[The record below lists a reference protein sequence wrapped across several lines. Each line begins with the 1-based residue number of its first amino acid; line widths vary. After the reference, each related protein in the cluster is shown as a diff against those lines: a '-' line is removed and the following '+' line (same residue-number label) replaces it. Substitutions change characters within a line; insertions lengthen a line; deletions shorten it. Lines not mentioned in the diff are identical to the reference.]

1 VPVRPHIRKWRE
13 PEPDWT
19 FHRFRSGR
27 SLHASRTGEEKIDP
41 FSPESGMKDMRPTIV
56 RLLSNMASAREVQ
69 LYLKRFSQVDAA
81 RFAMVKVGGA
91 VLRDELSP
99 LVSSLSF
106 LQQVGLTPIVI
117 HGAGPQLDEAMAEAG
132 IEKQLVDGLRFT
144 SPDAL
149 AVVRRVFQVENLRLV
164 EALQAE
170 GVRATS
176 VLSGVF
182 ECTFLGRRKY
192 GLVGKVARVDT
203 LAIEAAIDVGSIPV
217 IASLGETANGQIV
230 NVNADWAA
238 NELVKKL
245 QPYKIIF
252 LTGTGGL
259 LDARGKLIDS
269 INLSTEYDEL
279 MRQPWLHSG
288 MRVKIEQIHDLL
300 MQLPPSSSL
309 SITRPDEMTKE
320 LFTHRGSGTLVRR
333 GERILTHTSWKKI
346 DTERLRTLIESSFGR
361 SLRPDYFE
369 TTSPL
374 RVYFSEHYRAAIVL
388 TSDNGLPYMDKF
400 VVSDDAQGEGLGR
413 AIWQV
418 MRAENPQ
425 LFWRSRRG
433 NAVNEFYFAN
443 ADGAI
448 KDEQWTV
455 FWYGTSDWETIR
467 DAVDRARARQ
477 VTVSRIRLYRL
488 PEPR

>member
-1 VPVRPHIRKWRE
+1 
-13 PEPDWT
+13 
-19 FHRFRSGR
+19 
-27 SLHASRTGEEKIDP
+27 
-41 FSPESGMKDMRPTIV
+41 MKDMRPTIV

-69 LYLKRFSQVDAA
+69 LYLKRFSQVDAT

-91 VLRDELSP
+91 VLRDDLSA

-117 HGAGPQLDEAMAEAG
+117 HGAGPQLDEAMAAAG
-132 IEKQLVDGLRFT
+132 IEKKLINGLRYT
-144 SPDAL
+144 SADVL
-149 AVVRRVFQVENLRLV
+149 AVVRHVFQEENLRLV

-176 VLSGVF
+176 ILSGVF

-192 GLVGKVARVDT
+192 GLVGKVSKVHT
-203 LAIEAAIDVGSIPV
+203 LAIEAAIAVGSIPV
-217 IASLGETANGQIV
+217 IASLGETASGQIV

-269 INLSTEYDEL
+269 INLSTEYEEL

-333 GERILTHTSWKKI
+333 GERIVTHSSWKKI
-346 DTERLRTLIESSFGR
+346 DTGRLRTLIESSFGR
-361 SLRPDYFE
+361 TLSADYFE
-369 TTSPL
+369 KTTPY
-374 RVYFSEHYRAAIVL
+374 RVYCSEHYRAAIVL
-388 TSDNGLPYMDKF
+388 TKAHGIPYMDKF

-418 MRAENPQ
+418 MQAENPQ
-425 LFWRSRRG
+425 LYWRSRRG
-433 NAVNEFYFAN
+433 NAINEFYFAN
-443 ADGAI
+443 ADGAA
-448 KDEQWTV
+448 KNDQWTV
-455 FWYGTSDWETIR
+455 FWYGITDWDTIR
-467 DAVDRARARQ
+467 EAVDRARATPT
-477 VTVSRIRLYRL
+477 TVS
-488 PEPR
+488 